1 MKGLTDIP
9 LKANEKEAILKA
21 KQVLKA
27 KFPVADVILF
37 GSKARGDSDPESDID
52 LLVLT
57 TRPIEWRERHL
68 IIDTLFEIEIEY
80 GVIISIIINTVQE
93 WQDGIF
99 SVLPIHEEISKE
111 GILI

>member
-57 TRPIEWRERHL
+57 TRPIEWRERHQRL
-68 IIDTLFEIEIEY
+68 QTFIQ
-80 GVIISIIINTVQE
+80 G
-93 WQDGIF
+93 
-99 SVLPIHEEISKE
+99 EEIYWY
-111 GILI
+111 